1 VIDGAFRAADDGDM
15 SHAVRS
21 PGGSKDAFWADITPY
36 ESGSD
41 HWIYQEGGFRIP
53 AIYLR
58 DHPDIYI
65 HTTADVPD
73 NIEPTKIKRSAF
85 IAAAMATTW
94 RRCRIAAGRCC
105 T

>member
-1 VIDGAFRAADDGDM
+1 MIDGAFRAADDGDM